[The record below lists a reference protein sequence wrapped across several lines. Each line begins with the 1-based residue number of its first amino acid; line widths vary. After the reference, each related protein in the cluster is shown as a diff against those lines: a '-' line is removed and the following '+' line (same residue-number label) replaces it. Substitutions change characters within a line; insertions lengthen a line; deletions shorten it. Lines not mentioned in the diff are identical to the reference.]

1 MLVVVLVVGS
11 GGGGGGGPIIL
22 YATVVAEV
30 SKLGFL
36 VSLFLGELIIIIS
49 LIGFF
54 LGYFFQE

>member
-1 MLVVVLVVGS
+1 MAVSLSLSYLCCVGLYMLVVVLVVGS

-36 VSLFLGELIIIIS
+36 VSLF
-49 LIGFF
+49 
-54 LGYFFQE
+54 